1 MATPCSPNVVAA
13 FEELMATY
21 NDVAVKAMKSREF
34 PLDCAVPTGRR
45 GFTYDGSA
53 AELFTQALALLGR
66 AERLALSPL
75 PSRKLSTAAGTSDTA
90 TNDTR
95 SRLLA
100 VTLNNIACVYNE
112 YAFGGWCAAGG
123 GM

>member
-34 PLDCAVPTGRR
+34 PLDCALPTGRR

-53 AELFTQALALLGR
+53 AELFTQDKKAYNRRVRRLTEESLGG
-66 AERLALSPL
+66 A
-75 PSRKLSTAAGTSDTA
+75 
-90 TNDTR
+90 
-95 SRLLA
+95 
-100 VTLNNIACVYNE
+100 
-112 YAFGGWCAAGG
+112 
-123 GM
+123 